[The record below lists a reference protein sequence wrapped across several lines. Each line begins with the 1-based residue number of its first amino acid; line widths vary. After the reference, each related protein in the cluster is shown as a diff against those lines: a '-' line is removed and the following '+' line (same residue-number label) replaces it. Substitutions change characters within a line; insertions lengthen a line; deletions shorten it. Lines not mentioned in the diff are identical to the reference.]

1 MNSRDFRALYL
12 SGKVIG
18 SLLLYPTVPPA
29 ELPTCDLRLG
39 RRPAPCSARL
49 CFASI
54 VFAPSGMLLHDSC
67 TATVYYRATA
77 PAKLQGRARQ
87 HSARRER
94 PAPAAQ
100 TAPTPLALDGQGG
113 QGYRDGHGQGGRG
126 VRARPRATEAG
137 VLAIPEASPRPG
149 SSGARRH
156 ARGLDR
162 TDGLLL
168 RGAAGPALPAFFLA
182 LLRARTLCNPPH
194 LQRLPRPRAPC
205 PPHPAAAA
213 CPVTRAC
220 SMPAPCSR
228 PLRPSRPRAFTPAA
242 ARRTGLLPHVGLPA
256 GEGGHDRAP
265 SPSP

>member
-29 ELPTCDLRLG
+29 ELPTSAWG
-39 RRPAPCSARL
+39 GGPCSARL

-168 RGAAGPALPAFFLA
+168 RGAAGPALPAF
-182 LLRARTLCNPPH
+182 
-194 LQRLPRPRAPC
+194 
-205 PPHPAAAA
+205 HPY
-213 CPVTRAC
+213 
-220 SMPAPCSR
+220 PAPR
-228 PLRPSRPRAFTPAA
+228 THPLQPSTPSAPA
-242 ARRTGLLPHVGLPA
+242 SPPGTAPSAPLLPLPA
-256 GEGGHDRAP
+256 P
-265 SPSP
+265 

>member
-77 PAKLQGRARQ
+77 PAQLQGRARQ

-168 RGAAGPALPAFFLA
+168 RGAAGPALPAFHPYPA
-182 LLRARTLCNPPH
+182 PRTHPLQPSTPSAPASPPGTV
-194 LQRLPRPRAPC
+194 L
-205 PPHPAAAA
+205 PPHPCCRCLPRDTSMLHACTLLAFGEAFPSA
-213 CPVTRAC
+213 CPHPCCRA
-220 SMPAPCSR
+220 SR
-228 PLRPSRPRAFTPAA
+228 RPPTSRGATC
-242 ARRTGLLPHVGLPA
+242 RR
-256 GEGGHDRAP
+256 R
-265 SPSP
+265 